1 MENEQPMAP
10 GEPHKPCQ
18 NGNDGQVQAPRPP
31 GGPFARLSWLLAIAA
46 AFGIGAIVTAVL
58 KPSAGDAQR
67 PLAPLLAIEKMGQ
80 LVSLKLNY
88 AEVVEF
94 NEKRAL
100 GIPWSQWEFRMA
112 GTRVLLVAKGDCSV
126 ATDLKAAKYEK
137 VDPANHTL
145 VVTLPSPQP
154 FQPRINHDGRE
165 KGGSYFYAITNR
177 GVEALIPGSSNRTA
191 AINGALK
198 WAQDDVKRACG
209 QRQVLDS
216 ARENAETV
224 LTATFQA
231 TGWKPT
237 FVWR

>member
-1 MENEQPMAP
+1 MANEEARTPRELDKAGQ
-10 GEPHKPCQ
+10 G
-18 NGNDGQVQAPRPP
+18 GNDGQAQAHRTP
-31 GGPFARLSWLLAIAA
+31 GHPHHRLNWLLAIAGA
-46 AFGIGAIVTAVL
+46 IGIGAVGTAVL
-58 KPSAGDAQR
+58 RPSAGDAQR
-67 PLAPLLAIEKMGQ
+67 PLAPLLAIEKMGH

-88 AEVVEF
+88 AEIVEF

-112 GTRVLLVAKGDCSV
+112 GTKVLLVAKGDCSV
-126 ATDLKAAKYEK
+126 ATDLRAAKYEK
-137 VDPANHTL
+137 VDPTNHTL
-145 VVTLPSPQP
+145 VVSLPSPQP

-177 GVEALIPGSSNRTA
+177 GVEAIIPGSSNRNA
-191 AINGALK
+191 AINHALT

-209 QRQVLDS
+209 QQQILDS
-216 ARENAETV
+216 ARENAETG
-224 LTATFQA
+224 LSATFQA